1 VAGLI
6 EDYAMIGDMR
16 TAALVC
22 RNGSIDW
29 LCWPRFDSASC
40 FAALLGTPEHGRWL
54 IAPKSEAKIRRRYRD
69 GTMILETTFATKEG
83 KLSLVDFMPVGAEH
97 SSIVRLV
104 IGREGA
110 VPMRTDLV
118 VRFDYG
124 IAVPWVS
131 RTDETTLSMVAGP
144 NMLTLHT
151 PAPLKGK
158 DLRTTGEF
166 TIRAGEIMPFV
177 LSYTR
182 SHLPPP
188 LPLSV
193 ETSLAQTEEF
203 WREWSGRCA
212 LAGPAAPK
220 IRRSL
225 LTLKAL
231 SYRATG
237 GIVAAVTTSLPEQ
250 LGGSRNWDYRYCW
263 LRDATF
269 TLLAFL
275 NAGYTDE
282 ATAWQNW
289 LMRAIAGSPDQ
300 FQTLYGVG
308 GERRLD
314 EWQIPWLPGY
324 EQSVPVRVGN
334 AAVGQFQLDIYGEL
348 ADVMTQSRKGGLAA
362 APRRKEIRAAFLEH
376 LADIW
381 RNPDEG
387 IWEIRG
393 APQHFT
399 HSKVMAWVAF
409 DRAWRNAHERGENR
423 ARKKWK
429 KIADE
434 IHADICRQGIDRERG
449 CFVQAYGS
457 KHLDASL
464 LLLAIVGFLPPKDPR
479 IRRTIRE
486 IERHL
491 LVDGFVLRY
500 ETGPGVDGLPPG
512 EAAFLACSFW
522 LVDNYILQGRKAD
535 ATRLF
540 NKLIKLT
547 NDVGLLAEE
556 YDPRAKRML
565 GNFPQAFSHVA
576 LVNSALNL
584 MDAAH
589 RRPLVQLRGK
599 KAARP
604 HVARDK
610 RLNKSPIPRRRSE
623 KPGKSCVA
631 DGTGGK

>member
-1 VAGLI
+1 
-6 EDYAMIGDMR
+6 MIGDMR

-22 RNGSIDW
+22 RDGSIDW

-40 FAALLGTPEHGRWL
+40 FAALLGAPEHGRWL
-54 IAPKSEAKIRRRYRD
+54 IAPKGNAKMRRAYRD
-69 GTMILETTFATKEG
+69 TTMILETTFSTKEG
-83 KLSLVDFMPVGAEH
+83 KVCVVDFMPTGADH

-110 VPMRTDLV
+110 VRMQTDLV

-124 IAVPWVS
+124 ISIPWVA
-131 RTDETTLSMVAGP
+131 RVDEKTLSMVAGP
-144 NMLTLHT
+144 HMLTLRT
-151 PAPLKGK
+151 PAPLKGE
-158 DLRTTGEF
+158 DMHTTGEF
-166 TIRAGEIMPFV
+166 TIRAGETVPFV
-177 LSYTR
+177 MSYSR
-182 SHLPPP
+182 SHLPLP

-193 ETSLAQTEEF
+193 EPSLAATEAF
-203 WREWSGRCA
+203 WREWSGRCK
-212 LAGPAAPK
+212 LTGPAAEI

-225 LTLKAL
+225 VTLKAL

-250 LGGSRNWDYRYCW
+250 IGGARNWDYRYCW

-314 EWQIPWLPGY
+314 EWQLPWLPGY
-324 EQSVPVRVGN
+324 EQSAPVRVGN
-334 AAVGQFQLDIYGEL
+334 AAAVQNQLDIYGEL
-348 ADVMTQSRKGGLAA
+348 ADVMTQSRKGGLPA
-362 APRRKEIRAAFLEH
+362 APRRKEIRAVFLDH
-376 LADIW
+376 LAEIW
-381 RNPDEG
+381 RRPDEG

-399 HSKVMAWVAF
+399 HSKAMAWVAF
-409 DRAWRNAHERGENR
+409 DRAWRGAQERGEKR
-423 ARKKWK
+423 AHRKWK

-434 IHADICRQGIDRERG
+434 IHADVCRNGVDRERG

-457 KHLDASL
+457 RHLDASL

-479 IRRTIRE
+479 IRKTVRE
-486 IERHL
+486 IERRL
-491 LVDGFVLRY
+491 MADGFVLRY
-500 ETGPGVDGLPPG
+500 ETGSGVDGLPVG
-512 EAAFLACSFW
+512 EGAFLACSFW
-522 LVDNYILQGRKAD
+522 LVDNYILQGRRTD

-584 MDAAH
+584 MHGARI
-589 RRPLVQLRGK
+589 RRSMTSRGK
-599 KAARP
+599 KSPRK
-604 HVARDK
+604 HVAR
-610 RLNKSPIPRRRSE
+610 NKS
-623 KPGKSCVA
+623 
-631 DGTGGK
+631 